1 MNFATQAPLFIGGFA
16 LLLSLILL
24 IRSVLLS
31 RRITRLLGNSTSGNL
46 EKTITSQN
54 QQLQRLEA
62 MCRSLDGKTS
72 DALHHFNNS
81 IQGVGLVRFNPFD
94 ASGVKQS
101 FCLTLIDGDANGIVL
116 SCIHVRERMT
126 MFCKH
131 VRDGN
136 LVQEASEE
144 EHESLAIARSS
155 MSTRTDQK

>member
-1 MNFATQAPLFIGGFA
+1 MNFATQTPLIIAGLA
-16 LLLSLILL
+16 LLLSLTLLIKNILL
-24 IRSVLLS
+24 SK
-31 RRITRLLGNSTSGNL
+31 RITNLLGTSTSGNL
-46 EKTITSQN
+46 EESIASQN
-54 QQLQRLEA
+54 QQLRRLEA
-62 MCRSLDGKTS
+62 LCRSLDEKTS
-72 DALHHFNNS
+72 NALHHFNNS

-155 MSTRTDQK
+155 MTVKKDVM